1 MCSWLLGAVPQL
13 LLLALLLLSPPALS
27 QSDGDLVVQTRG
39 GRVRGVRLPVP
50 DRNYV
55 TSFLGIPFA
64 EPPVAHRRFR
74 RAEPK
79 RPWTDV
85 YEANAYPKACYQFVD
100 TSYPG
105 FQGIE
110 MWNPNREMSED
121 CLYLNVWVPSSV
133 RPHNLTVMVW
143 IYGGDGHRGFYEL
156 PDRRLRFLALH
167 GSSEAPGN
175 VGLLDQRMALQWV
188 QDNIHFFGGNPK
200 QPAHLHP
207 GHPPERRANCPWAS
221 WCSGGNDTE
230 LVDCLRNKPP
240 QDLINQEWQVL
251 PWSALFRFSFVPM
264 VDGVVLPDAPE
275 AMLNSG
281 NFKDTQVL
289 MGVNQDEGSYF
300 LLYGA
305 PGFSKDNESLISRDE
320 FMQGFYSGSSSLDV
334 YDGRYLA
341 HSETVIV
348 VSMNYRIGAFGFL
361 ALHGSSEAPG
371 NVGLL
376 DQRMA
381 LQWVQDNIHFFGGNP
396 KQVTIFGESAGGA
409 SVGFHLLS
417 PDSRPT
423 FTRAI
428 LQSGVPNC
436 PWASVSPTEA
446 RRRATLLAKL
456 VGCSGGNDTELV
468 DCLRNKPP
476 QDLINQEWQ
485 VLPWSALFRFSFV
498 PMVDGVVLPDA
509 PEAMLNSGN
518 FKDTQVLMGVNQDE
532 GSYFLLYGAPGFS
545 KDNESLISRDEFM
558 QGVKLSV
565 PHANDI
571 GVEAVALQYTD
582 WMDENN
588 GLKNRDAMDD
598 IVGDHNVS
606 NGRLPAGGVY
616 LYLFDH
622 RASNLAWPE
631 WMGVI
636 HGYEI
641 EFVFGL
647 PLEKRLN
654 YTSEEEKLSHSRKRW
669 PLFTPSE
676 QKFVGLNT
684 ESLKI
689 HKGLRNQL
697 CAFWNRF
704 LPRLLNITDNID
716 EAERQWKVEFH
727 RWSSYMMHWKSQF
740 DHYSKQERCTDL

>member
-1 MCSWLLGAVPQL
+1 MQTSL
-13 LLLALLLLSPPALS
+13 LLLLSPILVLSFLIPACSS
-27 QSDGDLVVQTRG
+27 QSEADLTVQTRT
-39 GRVRGVRLPVP
+39 GRVRGIRMPVM
-50 DRNYV
+50 DRSYV

-64 EPPVAHRRFR
+64 EPPVGKQRFR

-79 RPWTDV
+79 RPWTGV
-85 YEANAYPKACYQFVD
+85 YDANAYPNACYQFVD

-105 FQGIE
+105 FQGSE
-110 MWNPNREMSED
+110 MWNPNRDMSED
-121 CLYLNVWVPSSV
+121 CLYLNVWVPSSP

-143 IYGGDGHRGFYEL
+143 IYGG
-156 PDRRLRFLALH
+156 
-167 GSSEAPGN
+167 
-175 VGLLDQRMALQWV
+175 
-188 QDNIHFFGGNPK
+188 
-200 QPAHLHP
+200 
-207 GHPPERRANCPWAS
+207 
-221 WCSGGNDTE
+221 
-230 LVDCLRNKPP
+230 
-240 QDLINQEWQVL
+240 
-251 PWSALFRFSFVPM
+251 
-264 VDGVVLPDAPE
+264 
-275 AMLNSG
+275 
-281 NFKDTQVL
+281 
-289 MGVNQDEGSYF
+289 
-300 LLYGA
+300 
-305 PGFSKDNESLISRDE
+305 
-320 FMQGFYSGSSSLDV
+320 GFYSGSSSLDV

-396 KQVTIFGESAGGA
+396 KQVTIFGESAGAA
-409 SVGFHLLS
+409 SVGFHLFS
-417 PDSRPT
+417 PGSRPT

-436 PWASVSPTEA
+436 PWASVSPAEA
-446 RRRATLLAKL
+446 RRRATLLGKL
-456 VGCSGGNDTELV
+456 VGCNGGNDTELV
-468 DCLRNKPP
+468 DCLRGKTP
-476 QDLINQEWQ
+476 QELIDQEWQ

-498 PMVDGVVLPDA
+498 PVVDGEVLPDT
-509 PEAMLNSGN
+509 PEAMLSSGN
-518 FKDTQVLMGVNQDE
+518 FKDTQILLGVNQDE

-545 KDNESLISRDEFM
+545 KDNDSLISREDFLE
-558 QGVKLSV
+558 GVKLSV

-571 GVEAVALQYTD
+571 GLEAVVLQYTD

-588 GLKNRDAMDD
+588 GLKNREAMDD
-598 IVGDHNVS
+598 IVGDHNVICPLAYFARTYAQHTALKTNMGGGMNS
-606 NGRLPAGGVY
+606 GGNSQGGVY

-647 PLEKRLN
+647 PLVKRLN
-654 YTSEEEKLSHSRKRW
+654 YTVEEEKLSQRMMKYWANFARTGNPNVNHDGMVESKRRW
-669 PLFTPSE
+669 PVFTVSE
-676 QKFVGLNT
+676 QKHIGLNA
-684 ESLKI
+684 ESVKVY
-689 HKGLRNQL
+689 KGLRNQM

-704 LPRLLNITDNID
+704 LPRLLNITDNADIENRWSPD
-716 EAERQWKVEFH
+716 

-740 DHYSKQERCTDL
+740 DHYSKQERCTEL

>member
-1 MCSWLLGAVPQL
+1 MQTSV
-13 LLLALLLLSPPALS
+13 LLLLSRTLLLS
-27 QSDGDLVVQTRG
+27 LLIPTCASQNEAETIVQTRT
-39 GRVRGVRLPVP
+39 GRVRGVHMPLP
-50 DRNYV
+50 DRSYV
-55 TSFLGIPFA
+55 TTFLGIPFA
-64 EPPVAHRRFR
+64 EPPVGKQRFR

-79 RPWTDV
+79 RPWTGV
-85 YEANAYPKACYQFVD
+85 YEANAYPNACYQFVD
-100 TSYPG
+100 TSFPG
-105 FQGIE
+105 FQGSE

-121 CLYLNVWVPSSV
+121 CLYLNVWVPSSP

-143 IYGGDGHRGFYEL
+143 IYGG
-156 PDRRLRFLALH
+156 
-167 GSSEAPGN
+167 
-175 VGLLDQRMALQWV
+175 
-188 QDNIHFFGGNPK
+188 
-200 QPAHLHP
+200 
-207 GHPPERRANCPWAS
+207 
-221 WCSGGNDTE
+221 
-230 LVDCLRNKPP
+230 
-240 QDLINQEWQVL
+240 
-251 PWSALFRFSFVPM
+251 
-264 VDGVVLPDAPE
+264 
-275 AMLNSG
+275 
-281 NFKDTQVL
+281 
-289 MGVNQDEGSYF
+289 
-300 LLYGA
+300 
-305 PGFSKDNESLISRDE
+305 
-320 FMQGFYSGSSSLDV
+320 GFYSGSSSLDV

-348 VSMNYRIGAFGFL
+348 VSMNYRIGALGFL

-436 PWASVSPTEA
+436 PWASVSPAEA
-446 RRRATLLAKL
+446 RRRATQLGKL
-456 VGCSGGNDTELV
+456 VGCNGGNDTEMV
-468 DCLRNKPP
+468 DCLRGKNP
-476 QDLINQEWQ
+476 QELIDQEWQ
-485 VLPWSALFRFSFV
+485 VLPWSALFRFPFV
-498 PMVDGVVLPDA
+498 PVVDGEVLPDT

-518 FKDTQVLMGVNQDE
+518 FKDTQILLGVNQDE

-545 KDNESLISRDEFM
+545 KDNESLISREDFLE
-558 QGVKLSV
+558 GVKLGV

-571 GVEAVALQYTD
+571 GLEAVVLQYTD

-588 GLKNRDAMDD
+588 GVKNRDAMDD
-598 IVGDHNVS
+598 VVGDHNVICPLAHFARIYALHSALKSSSGGAVTSGS
-606 NGRLPAGGVY
+606 NSQGGVY
-616 LYLFDH
+616 AYLFDH

-654 YTSEEEKLSHSRKRW
+654 YTLEEEKLSQRMMKYWANFARTGNPNVNHDGLVDSRKRW
-669 PLFTPSE
+669 PLFTVSE
-676 QKFVGLNT
+676 QKHVGLNT
-684 ESLKI
+684 EPMKV
-689 HKGLRNQL
+689 HKGLRNQM

>member
-1 MCSWLLGAVPQL
+1 MQTSV
-13 LLLALLLLSPPALS
+13 LLLLSQILLMSLLIPTCSS
-27 QSDGDLVVQTRG
+27 QSEADLIVQTRI
-39 GRVRGVRLPVP
+39 GRVRGTRMPVP
-50 DRNYV
+50 DRSFV

-64 EPPVAHRRFR
+64 EPPVGKRRFR

-79 RPWTDV
+79 RPWTGV
-85 YEANAYPKACYQFVD
+85 YEANAYPNACYQAVD
-100 TSYPG
+100 TSFPG
-105 FQGIE
+105 FQGSE

-121 CLYLNVWVPSSV
+121 CLYLNVWVPSSP

-143 IYGGDGHRGFYEL
+143 IYGG
-156 PDRRLRFLALH
+156 
-167 GSSEAPGN
+167 
-175 VGLLDQRMALQWV
+175 
-188 QDNIHFFGGNPK
+188 
-200 QPAHLHP
+200 
-207 GHPPERRANCPWAS
+207 
-221 WCSGGNDTE
+221 
-230 LVDCLRNKPP
+230 
-240 QDLINQEWQVL
+240 
-251 PWSALFRFSFVPM
+251 
-264 VDGVVLPDAPE
+264 
-275 AMLNSG
+275 
-281 NFKDTQVL
+281 
-289 MGVNQDEGSYF
+289 
-300 LLYGA
+300 
-305 PGFSKDNESLISRDE
+305 
-320 FMQGFYSGSSSLDV
+320 GFYSGASSLDV

-381 LQWVQDNIHFFGGNP
+381 LQWIQDNIHFFGGNP

-417 PDSRPT
+417 PDSRPI

-436 PWASVSPTEA
+436 PWASVSPAEG
-446 RRRATLLAKL
+446 RRRATLLGEL
-456 VGCSGGNDTELV
+456 VGCNRGNDTEMV
-468 DCLRNKPP
+468 DCLRGKHP
-476 QDLINQEWQ
+476 QELIDREWQ
-485 VLPWSALFRFSFV
+485 VLPWSALFRFPFV
-498 PMVDGVVLPDA
+498 PVVDGEVVPDT

-518 FKDTQVLMGVNQDE
+518 FKDTQILLGVNQDE

-545 KDNESLISRDEFM
+545 KDNESLISREDFLE
-558 QGVKLSV
+558 GVKLSV

-571 GVEAVALQYTD
+571 GLEAVVLQYTD

-588 GLKNRDAMDD
+588 GAKNRDALDD
-598 IVGDHNVS
+598 VVGDHNVVCPLAHFARS
-606 NGRLPAGGVY
+606 YAQHSALKANMGGVVNSAANSQGGVY

-641 EFVFGL
+641 EFVLGL
-647 PLEKRLN
+647 PLEKRFN
-654 YTSEEEKLSHSRKRW
+654 YTLEEERLSQRIMRYWANFARTGNPNVNHDGLVDSKKRW
-669 PLFTPSE
+669 PLFTVSE
-676 QKFVGLNT
+676 QKHVGLNT
-684 ESLKI
+684 EPMKV
-689 HKGLRNQL
+689 HKGMRNQM

>member
-1 MCSWLLGAVPQL
+1 MQTSL
-13 LLLALLLLSPPALS
+13 LLLLSPILVLSFLIPACSS
-27 QSDGDLVVQTRG
+27 QSELDLIVQTHTG
-39 GRVRGVRLPVP
+39 QVRGIRMPVV
-50 DRNYV
+50 DRSYV

-64 EPPVAHRRFR
+64 EPPVGKRRFR

-79 RPWTDV
+79 RPWTAV
-85 YEANAYPKACYQFVD
+85 YDANAYPNACYQFVD

-105 FQGIE
+105 FQGSE

-121 CLYLNVWVPSSV
+121 CLYLNVWVPSSP

-143 IYGGDGHRGFYEL
+143 IYGG
-156 PDRRLRFLALH
+156 
-167 GSSEAPGN
+167 
-175 VGLLDQRMALQWV
+175 
-188 QDNIHFFGGNPK
+188 
-200 QPAHLHP
+200 
-207 GHPPERRANCPWAS
+207 
-221 WCSGGNDTE
+221 
-230 LVDCLRNKPP
+230 
-240 QDLINQEWQVL
+240 
-251 PWSALFRFSFVPM
+251 
-264 VDGVVLPDAPE
+264 
-275 AMLNSG
+275 
-281 NFKDTQVL
+281 
-289 MGVNQDEGSYF
+289 
-300 LLYGA
+300 
-305 PGFSKDNESLISRDE
+305 
-320 FMQGFYSGSSSLDV
+320 GFYSGSSSLDV

-396 KQVTIFGESAGGA
+396 KQVTIFGESAGAA

-436 PWASVSPTEA
+436 PWASVSPAEA
-446 RRRATLLAKL
+446 RRRATLLGKL
-456 VGCSGGNDTELV
+456 VGCNGGNDTELV
-468 DCLRNKPP
+468 DCLRSKPP
-476 QDLINQEWQ
+476 QELIDQEWQ

-498 PMVDGVVLPDA
+498 PVVDGEVVPDT
-509 PEAMLNSGN
+509 PEAMLSSGN
-518 FKDTQVLMGVNQDE
+518 FKDTQILLGINQDE

-545 KDNESLISRDEFM
+545 KDNESLISRENFLE
-558 QGVKLSV
+558 GVKLSV

-571 GVEAVALQYTD
+571 GLEAVVLQYTD

-598 IVGDHNVS
+598 IVGDHNVICPLAHFARS
-606 NGRLPAGGVY
+606 YAQHTALKTNMGGGMNSGGNSQGGVY

-654 YTSEEEKLSHSRKRW
+654 YTVEEEKLSQRMMKYWANFARTGNPNVNHDGMVESKRRW
-669 PLFTPSE
+669 PVFTVSE
-676 QKFVGLNT
+676 QKHIGLNT
-684 ESLKI
+684 ESVKVY
-689 HKGLRNQL
+689 KGLRNQM

-740 DHYSKQERCTDL
+740 DHYSKQERCAEL

>member
-1 MCSWLLGAVPQL
+1 MQTSTFL
-13 LLLALLLLSPPALS
+13 LLPVLLLSLLLFPPCSS
-27 QSDGDLVVQTRG
+27 QSDGDLTVQTRT
-39 GRVRGVRLPVP
+39 GRVRGIRLPVP
-50 DRNYV
+50 DRSYV
-55 TSFLGIPFA
+55 TAFLGIPFA
-64 EPPVAHRRFR
+64 EPPVGKRRFR

-79 RPWTDV
+79 RMWTGV
-85 YEANAYPKACYQFVD
+85 YEANAYPNACYQYVD
-100 TSYPG
+100 TSFPG
-105 FQGIE
+105 FQGSE

-121 CLYLNVWVPSSV
+121 CLYLNVWVPSSP

-143 IYGGDGHRGFYEL
+143 IYGG
-156 PDRRLRFLALH
+156 
-167 GSSEAPGN
+167 
-175 VGLLDQRMALQWV
+175 
-188 QDNIHFFGGNPK
+188 
-200 QPAHLHP
+200 
-207 GHPPERRANCPWAS
+207 
-221 WCSGGNDTE
+221 
-230 LVDCLRNKPP
+230 
-240 QDLINQEWQVL
+240 
-251 PWSALFRFSFVPM
+251 
-264 VDGVVLPDAPE
+264 
-275 AMLNSG
+275 
-281 NFKDTQVL
+281 
-289 MGVNQDEGSYF
+289 
-300 LLYGA
+300 
-305 PGFSKDNESLISRDE
+305 
-320 FMQGFYSGSSSLDV
+320 GFYSGSSSLDV

-436 PWASVSPTEA
+436 PWASVSPAEA
-446 RRRATLLAKL
+446 RRRATLLGKL
-456 VGCSGGNDTELV
+456 VGCNGGNDTELV
-468 DCLRNKPP
+468 DCLRGKSP
-476 QDLINQEWQ
+476 QDLIDQEWQ

-498 PMVDGVVLPDA
+498 PVVDGVVLPDT

-518 FKDTQVLMGVNQDE
+518 FKDTQILLGVNQDE
-532 GSYFLLYGAPGFS
+532 
-545 KDNESLISRDEFM
+545 
-558 QGVKLSV
+558 
-565 PHANDI
+565 
-571 GVEAVALQYTD
+571 
-582 WMDENN
+582 
-588 GLKNRDAMDD
+588 
-598 IVGDHNVS
+598 
-606 NGRLPAGGVY
+606 GGVY

-654 YTSEEEKLSHSRKRW
+654 YTADEEKLSRRMMKYWANFARTGNPNVNHDGLVDSSRKRW
-669 PLFTPSE
+669 PLFTVSE
-676 QKFVGLNT
+676 QKHVGLNT
-684 ESLKI
+684 EPLKI

>member
-1 MCSWLLGAVPQL
+1 MQTSV
-13 LLLALLLLSPPALS
+13 LLLLSQILLLSLLIPTCSS
-27 QSDGDLVVQTRG
+27 QSEADLIVQTRM
-39 GRVRGVRLPVP
+39 GRVRGTRMPVP
-50 DRNYV
+50 DRSFV

-64 EPPVAHRRFR
+64 EPPVGKRRFR

-79 RPWTDV
+79 RPWTGV
-85 YEANAYPKACYQFVD
+85 YEANAYPNACYQAVD
-100 TSYPG
+100 TTFPG
-105 FQGIE
+105 FQGSE

-121 CLYLNVWVPSSV
+121 CLYLNVWVPSSP

-143 IYGGDGHRGFYEL
+143 IYGG
-156 PDRRLRFLALH
+156 
-167 GSSEAPGN
+167 
-175 VGLLDQRMALQWV
+175 
-188 QDNIHFFGGNPK
+188 
-200 QPAHLHP
+200 
-207 GHPPERRANCPWAS
+207 
-221 WCSGGNDTE
+221 
-230 LVDCLRNKPP
+230 
-240 QDLINQEWQVL
+240 
-251 PWSALFRFSFVPM
+251 
-264 VDGVVLPDAPE
+264 
-275 AMLNSG
+275 
-281 NFKDTQVL
+281 
-289 MGVNQDEGSYF
+289 
-300 LLYGA
+300 
-305 PGFSKDNESLISRDE
+305 
-320 FMQGFYSGSSSLDV
+320 GFYSGASSLDV

-381 LQWVQDNIHFFGGNP
+381 LQWVQDNIQFFGGNP

-417 PDSRPT
+417 PDSWPF

-436 PWASVSPTEA
+436 PWASVGPAEG
-446 RRRATLLAKL
+446 RRRATLLGEL
-456 VGCSGGNDTELV
+456 LGCNRGNDTEMV
-468 DCLRNKPP
+468 DCLRGKHP
-476 QDLINQEWQ
+476 QELIDQEWQ
-485 VLPWSALFRFSFV
+485 VLPWSALFRFPFV
-498 PMVDGVVLPDA
+498 PVVDGEVVPDT

-518 FKDTQVLMGVNQDE
+518 FKDTQILLGVNQDE

-545 KDNESLISRDEFM
+545 KDNESLISREDFLE
-558 QGVKLSV
+558 GVKLSV

-571 GVEAVALQYTD
+571 GLEAVVLQYTD

-588 GLKNRDAMDD
+588 GAKNRDALDD
-598 IVGDHNVS
+598 VVGDHNVVCPLAHFARS
-606 NGRLPAGGVY
+606 YAQHSTLKANMGGVVNSAANSQGGVY

-641 EFVFGL
+641 EFVLGL
-647 PLEKRLN
+647 PLEKRFN
-654 YTSEEEKLSHSRKRW
+654 YTLEEERLSQRIMRYWANFARTGNPNVNHDGLVDSKKRW
-669 PLFTPSE
+669 PLFTVSE
-676 QKFVGLNT
+676 QKHVGLNT
-684 ESLKI
+684 EPMKV
-689 HKGLRNQL
+689 HKGMRNQM

>member
-1 MCSWLLGAVPQL
+1 MQTSL
-13 LLLALLLLSPPALS
+13 LLLLSPILVLSFLIPACSS
-27 QSDGDLVVQTRG
+27 QSEADLTVQTRT
-39 GRVRGVRLPVP
+39 GRVRGIRMPVM
-50 DRNYV
+50 DRSYV

-64 EPPVAHRRFR
+64 EPPVGKQRFR

-79 RPWTDV
+79 RPWTGV
-85 YEANAYPKACYQFVD
+85 YEANAYPNACYQFVD

-105 FQGIE
+105 FQGSE

-121 CLYLNVWVPSSV
+121 CLYLNVWVPSSP

-143 IYGGDGHRGFYEL
+143 IYGG
-156 PDRRLRFLALH
+156 
-167 GSSEAPGN
+167 
-175 VGLLDQRMALQWV
+175 
-188 QDNIHFFGGNPK
+188 
-200 QPAHLHP
+200 
-207 GHPPERRANCPWAS
+207 
-221 WCSGGNDTE
+221 
-230 LVDCLRNKPP
+230 
-240 QDLINQEWQVL
+240 
-251 PWSALFRFSFVPM
+251 
-264 VDGVVLPDAPE
+264 
-275 AMLNSG
+275 
-281 NFKDTQVL
+281 
-289 MGVNQDEGSYF
+289 
-300 LLYGA
+300 
-305 PGFSKDNESLISRDE
+305 
-320 FMQGFYSGSSSLDV
+320 GFYSGSSSLDV

-396 KQVTIFGESAGGA
+396 KQVTIFGESAGAA

-417 PDSRPT
+417 PGSRPT

-436 PWASVSPTEA
+436 PWASVSPAEA
-446 RRRATLLAKL
+446 RKRATLLGKL
-456 VGCSGGNDTELV
+456 VGCNGGNDTELV
-468 DCLRNKPP
+468 DCLRGKNP
-476 QDLINQEWQ
+476 QELIDQEWQ

-498 PMVDGVVLPDA
+498 PVVDGEVLPDT
-509 PEAMLNSGN
+509 PEAMLSSGN
-518 FKDTQVLMGVNQDE
+518 FKDTQILLGVNQDE

-545 KDNESLISRDEFM
+545 KDNDSLISREDFLE
-558 QGVKLSV
+558 GVKLSV

-571 GVEAVALQYTD
+571 GLEAVVLQYTD

-588 GLKNRDAMDD
+588 GLKNREAMDD
-598 IVGDHNVS
+598 IVGDHNVICPLAYFARTYAQHTALKTNMGGGMNS
-606 NGRLPAGGVY
+606 GGNSQGGVY

-647 PLEKRLN
+647 PLVKRLN
-654 YTSEEEKLSHSRKRW
+654 YTVEEEKLSQRMMKYWANFARTGNPNVNHDGMVESKRRW
-669 PLFTPSE
+669 PVFTVSE
-676 QKFVGLNT
+676 QKHIGLNA
-684 ESLKI
+684 ESVKVY
-689 HKGLRNQL
+689 KGLRNQM

-740 DHYSKQERCTDL
+740 DHYSKQERCTEL

>member
-1 MCSWLLGAVPQL
+1 MQTSV
-13 LLLALLLLSPPALS
+13 LLLLSPILLLSLLIPTCSS
-27 QSDGDLVVQTRG
+27 QSEADLIVQTRA
-39 GRVRGVRLPVP
+39 GRVRGIRMPMP
-50 DRNYV
+50 DRSQV
-55 TSFLGIPFA
+55 TAFLGIPFGEA
-64 EPPVAHRRFR
+64 PVGKRRFR
-74 RAEPK
+74 RAEAK
-79 RPWTDV
+79 RPWTGV
-85 YEANAYPKACYQFVD
+85 FEANDYPNACYQFVD

-105 FQGIE
+105 FQGSE
-110 MWNPNREMSED
+110 MWNPNRDMSED
-121 CLYLNVWVPSSV
+121 CLYLNVWVPSSP

-143 IYGGDGHRGFYEL
+143 IYGG
-156 PDRRLRFLALH
+156 
-167 GSSEAPGN
+167 
-175 VGLLDQRMALQWV
+175 
-188 QDNIHFFGGNPK
+188 
-200 QPAHLHP
+200 
-207 GHPPERRANCPWAS
+207 
-221 WCSGGNDTE
+221 
-230 LVDCLRNKPP
+230 
-240 QDLINQEWQVL
+240 
-251 PWSALFRFSFVPM
+251 
-264 VDGVVLPDAPE
+264 
-275 AMLNSG
+275 
-281 NFKDTQVL
+281 
-289 MGVNQDEGSYF
+289 
-300 LLYGA
+300 
-305 PGFSKDNESLISRDE
+305 
-320 FMQGFYSGSSSLDV
+320 GFYSGSSSLDV

-436 PWASVSPTEA
+436 PWASVSPAEA
-446 RRRATLLAKL
+446 RRRATLLGKL
-456 VGCSGGNDTELV
+456 VGCNGGNDTELV
-468 DCLRNKPP
+468 DCLRGKTA
-476 QDLINQEWQ
+476 QELIDQEWQ

-498 PMVDGVVLPDA
+498 PVVDGEVLPDT
-509 PEAMLNSGN
+509 PEAMLSSGN
-518 FKDTQVLMGVNQDE
+518 FKDTQILLGVNQDE

-545 KDNESLISRDEFM
+545 KDNDSLISREDFLE
-558 QGVKLSV
+558 GVKLGV

-571 GVEAVALQYTD
+571 GLEAVVLQYTD

-588 GLKNRDAMDD
+588 GAKNRDAMDD
-598 IVGDHNVS
+598 IVGDHNVICPLAHFARS
-606 NGRLPAGGVY
+606 YAQHNALKANMGGMMNSGGNSQGGVY

-647 PLEKRLN
+647 PLVKRLN
-654 YTSEEEKLSHSRKRW
+654 YTSEEEKLSQRMMKYWANFARTGNPNVNHDGLVDTKKRW
-669 PLFTPSE
+669 PLFTVSE
-676 QKFVGLNT
+676 QKHVGLNT
-684 ESLKI
+684 EQLKV
-689 HKGLRNQL
+689 HKGLRNQM

>member
-1 MCSWLLGAVPQL
+1 MQTST
-13 LLLALLLLSPPALS
+13 LLLLSPIFLLSLLIPAWS
-27 QSDGDLVVQTRG
+27 TQSEADLIVQTRT
-39 GRVRGVRLPVP
+39 GRVRGIRLLVP
-50 DRNYV
+50 DRSYV
-55 TSFLGIPFA
+55 TAFLGIPFA
-64 EPPVAHRRFR
+64 EPPVGKRRFR

-79 RPWTDV
+79 RPWTGV
-85 YEANAYPKACYQFVD
+85 YEANAYPNACYQFVD
-100 TSYPG
+100 TSFPG
-105 FQGIE
+105 FQGSE
-110 MWNPNREMSED
+110 MWNPNRDMSED
-121 CLYLNVWVPSSV
+121 CLYVNVWVPSST

-143 IYGGDGHRGFYEL
+143 IYGG
-156 PDRRLRFLALH
+156 
-167 GSSEAPGN
+167 
-175 VGLLDQRMALQWV
+175 
-188 QDNIHFFGGNPK
+188 
-200 QPAHLHP
+200 
-207 GHPPERRANCPWAS
+207 
-221 WCSGGNDTE
+221 
-230 LVDCLRNKPP
+230 
-240 QDLINQEWQVL
+240 
-251 PWSALFRFSFVPM
+251 
-264 VDGVVLPDAPE
+264 
-275 AMLNSG
+275 
-281 NFKDTQVL
+281 
-289 MGVNQDEGSYF
+289 
-300 LLYGA
+300 
-305 PGFSKDNESLISRDE
+305 
-320 FMQGFYSGSSSLDV
+320 GFYSGSSSLDV

-436 PWASVSPTEA
+436 PWASVSPAEA
-446 RRRATLLAKL
+446 RRRAMLLGKL
-456 VGCSGGNDTELV
+456 VGCNGGNDTELV
-468 DCLRNKPP
+468 DCLRSKTP
-476 QDLINQEWQ
+476 QELIDQEWQ

-498 PMVDGVVLPDA
+498 PVVDGEVLPDT

-518 FKDTQVLMGVNQDE
+518 FKDTQILLGVNQDE

-545 KDNESLISRDEFM
+545 KDNESLISREDFLE
-558 QGVKLSV
+558 GVKLSV

-571 GVEAVALQYTD
+571 GLEAVVLQYTD

-588 GLKNRDAMDD
+588 GVKNRDAMDD
-598 IVGDHNVS
+598 IVGDHNIICPLAHFARSYAQHNTLKANMGGAGFGMVNS
-606 NGRLPAGGVY
+606 GVNSQGGVY

-654 YTSEEEKLSHSRKRW
+654 YTLEEEKLSRRMMRYWANFARTGNPNVNHEGLVDSRRRW
-669 PLFTPSE
+669 PLFTVSE
-676 QKFVGLNT
+676 QKHVGLNT
-684 ESLKI
+684 EPLKI
-689 HKGLRNQL
+689 HKGLRNQM